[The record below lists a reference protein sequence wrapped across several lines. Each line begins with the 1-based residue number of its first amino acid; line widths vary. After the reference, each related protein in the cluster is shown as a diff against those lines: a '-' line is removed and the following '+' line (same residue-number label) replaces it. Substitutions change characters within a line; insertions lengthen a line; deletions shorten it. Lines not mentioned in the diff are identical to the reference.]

1 MANFALLQPIVSII
15 LIFFHSGKYSTLAA
29 SQMAWCVAKPGST
42 DQMLQA
48 GLDYACNHADC
59 GPIQQGGS
67 CFDPN
72 TLVQHAAFA
81 VNMYYQSMGRHKWDC
96 DFNDSALLSLT
107 DPRGNAEVD
116 TELLQS
122 NIDFACQKV
131 DCSPIKSG
139 GACFDPNTPMHHAS
153 FAMNLYYQN
162 NGKTAA
168 SCDFNNSGL
177 IVAANDPS
185 DNTFLS

>member
-1 MANFALLQPIVSII
+1 
-15 LIFFHSGKYSTLAA
+15 
-29 SQMAWCVAKPGST
+29 MAWCVAKPGST

-81 VNMYYQSMGRHKWDC
+81 INMYYQSMGRHKWDC

-107 DPRGNAEVD
+107 DPSKPPSVSNLKRAKKKK
-116 TELLQS
+116 LLF
-122 NIDFACQKV
+122 NC
-131 DCSPIKSG
+131 KS
-139 GACFDPNTPMHHAS
+139 
-153 FAMNLYYQN
+153 
-162 NGKTAA
+162 
-168 SCDFNNSGL
+168 
-177 IVAANDPS
+177 
-185 DNTFLS
+185 FLHQLTRY

>member
-1 MANFALLQPIVSII
+1 
-15 LIFFHSGKYSTLAA
+15 
-29 SQMAWCVAKPGST
+29 MAWCVAKPGST

-107 DPRGNAEVD
+107 DPSKPPSV
-116 TELLQS
+116 S
-122 NIDFACQKV
+122 NLKRAK
-131 DCSPIKSG
+131 KK
-139 GACFDPNTPMHHAS
+139 
-153 FAMNLYYQN
+153 
-162 NGKTAA
+162 KTT
-168 SCDFNNSGL
+168 
-177 IVAANDPS
+177 I
-185 DNTFLS
+185 